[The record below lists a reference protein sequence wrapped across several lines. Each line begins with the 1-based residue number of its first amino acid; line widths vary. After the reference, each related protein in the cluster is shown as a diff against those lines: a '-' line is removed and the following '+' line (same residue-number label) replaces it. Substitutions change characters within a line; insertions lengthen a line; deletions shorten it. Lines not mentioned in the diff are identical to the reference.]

1 MPEILNEED
10 FTKQLGTKFRVLL
23 ETEGAPEVSLEL
35 DSVEPFPTLPH
46 SRSDVERF
54 SVYFYGAGD
63 FFLPQRIY
71 KLAHEQ
77 MGELDIFLVP
87 IAQDQRGF
95 RYEAVFS
102 YFKEE

>member
-10 FTKQLGTKFRVLL
+10 FRKQVGTKFRVLL

-35 DSVEPFPTLPH
+35 EAVEPFPTLPH

-54 SVYFYGAGD
+54 SIYFYGPGD
-63 FFLPQRIY
+63 FFLPQSIY

-77 MGELDIFLVP
+77 MGELEIFLVP
-87 IAQDQRGF
+87 ISQDRRGF

-102 YFKEE
+102 YFKDE

>member
-1 MPEILNEED
+1 MPERLNEED

-23 ETEGAPEVSLEL
+23 EMEGAPEVSLEL
-35 DSVEPFPTLPH
+35 DAIEPFPTLPH

-54 SVYFYGAGD
+54 SVYFYGPGD
-63 FFLPQRIY
+63 FHLPQRIY
-71 KLAHEQ
+71 KLEHEHL
-77 MGELDIFLVP
+77 GEMEIFLVP

-102 YFKEE
+102 YFKDE

>member
-1 MPEILNEED
+1 MPEILSEED
-10 FTKQLGTKFRVLL
+10 FTKQVGTKFRVLL

-35 DSVEPFPTLPH
+35 EAVEPFPTLPH

-54 SVYFYGAGD
+54 SVYFYGPGD
-63 FFLPQRIY
+63 FHLPQRIY

-77 MGELDIFLVP
+77 MGELEIFLVP